1 MAYYIAR
8 RLGLAVLVMLTIS
21 FMSFLMLKMSG
32 DLAISLAG
40 EGSGADYVEFLR
52 KTYGWD
58 KPLPVQYWNWLI
70 KALQGDVGTSFY
82 YGSPVLSLIAERL
95 PATLSL
101 GAMAIAMALAI
112 AIPLGMAGGRAP
124 GSIIDRIALFIALL
138 GVSTPI
144 FWLSFLLILVLGIQ
158 FAVLPISGGGSV
170 RHLVMPA
177 MALAF
182 YSMPAII
189 RISRAGMI
197 EVMRSEYIRTA
208 RAKGL
213 RPWQIYLHH
222 ALRNTLVP
230 VVAVASVQFGFLLG
244 GSVVVENIFAIHGI
258 GYLTWE
264 AINQNDYPVV
274 QAALLAVSA
283 AYVVLTLL
291 ADIVNM
297 MIDPRIK
304 LE

>member
-1 MAYYIAR
+1 MANFIAR

-21 FMSFLMLKMSG
+21 FLSFIMLKMSG
-32 DLAISLAG
+32 DLAISMAG

-58 KPLPVQYWNWLI
+58 KPLVVQYWNWLLN
-70 KALQGDVGTSFY
+70 ALSGDIGTSFY
-82 YGSPVLSLIAERL
+82 YGSPVTTLIAERM
-95 PATLSL
+95 PATLAL
-101 GAMAIAMALAI
+101 GAMAIVMALVV
-112 AIPLGMAGGRAP
+112 AIPLGMSAGRHQGKFV
-124 GSIIDRIALFIALL
+124 DRIALFIALL

-144 FWLSFLLILVLGIQ
+144 FWLSFVLILWLGLQWAI
-158 FAVLPISGGGSV
+158 LPISGGGSV
-170 RHLVMPA
+170 RHLLMPA

-197 EVMRSEYIRTA
+197 DVMRSDYIRTA

-213 RPWQIYLHH
+213 RPRQIYLRH

-244 GSVVVENIFAIHGI
+244 GSVVVENIFAVHGI

-274 QAALLAVSA
+274 QAALLTVSA

-291 ADIVNM
+291 ADVVNV
-297 MIDPRIK
+297 MIDPRIR
-304 LE
+304 LN

>member
-8 RLGLAVLVMLTIS
+8 RLGLAILVMLTIS
-21 FMSFLMLKMSG
+21 FMSFVMLKMSG

-101 GAMAIAMALAI
+101 GAMAITIALAI

-213 RPWQIYLHH
+213 RPWQIYLQH

-297 MIDPRIK
+297 MIDPRIR